1 MFGDDRVA
9 AGVGRALANRQGVA
23 QTVLRAHDLL
33 GQVERDP
40 PQLVVP
46 QEPAP
51 DVGVHHPESAV
62 VGGAVRVERNRLP
75 KGVKGHRDLGPFHDR
90 RVLPQRA
97 RRAPCGRDD
106 SGSR

>member
-9 AGVGRALANRQGVA
+9 AGVGRPLAYRQGVA
-23 QTVLRAHDLL
+23 QTVLRAHDLV

-51 DVGVHHPESAV
+51 DVRVHHPESAV
-62 VGGAVRVERNRLP
+62 VGGAVRVEVIDCP
-75 KGVKGHRDLGPFHDR
+75 K
-90 RVLPQRA
+90 A
-97 RRAPCGRDD
+97 SRAP
-106 SGSR
+106 